1 MSVCSW
7 TLQFQV
13 TNVIKKE
20 VDVRTLTIEIQS
32 MWNVKTKVIPVIVWA
47 TGTVL
52 KSLII
57 DCTRKARYQ

>member
-32 MWNVKTKVIPVIVWA
+32 MWNVKTKVIPVIVWQ
-47 TGTVL
+47 L
-52 KSLII
+52 EQS
-57 DCTRKARYQ
+57 